1 MGRRCPNCGHKNEV
15 AWKFCSNCAFK
26 NTEEI
31 ASCSYHFVVLGSG
44 GVGKSC
50 IVIQFVNGIFEPRY
64 DPTIEDRYQK
74 VIEYKGVPCLLEI
87 LDTAGQET
95 FSAMRELYM
104 TDGQGFV
111 LVYSITSRKSIE
123 DLVGIRE
130 SILTHKNSDNVP
142 MVLVG
147 NKSDLVKKREIE
159 NAEGK
164 EYAAQF
170 GCPFTEASAKKNLN
184 ISYLFQLLIQQVWEL
199 VGKPKPA
206 KQPKGCVLL

>member
-130 SILTHKNSDNVP
+130 SILTHKNSDNVGF
-142 MVLVG
+142 LFFTYSG
-147 NKSDLVKKREIE
+147 SNGSRGKQIRFSQKERNREC
-159 NAEGK
+159 GR
-164 EYAAQF
+164 
-170 GCPFTEASAKKNLN
+170 
-184 ISYLFQLLIQQVWEL
+184 
-199 VGKPKPA
+199 
-206 KQPKGCVLL
+206 KGICSSIWLSFY